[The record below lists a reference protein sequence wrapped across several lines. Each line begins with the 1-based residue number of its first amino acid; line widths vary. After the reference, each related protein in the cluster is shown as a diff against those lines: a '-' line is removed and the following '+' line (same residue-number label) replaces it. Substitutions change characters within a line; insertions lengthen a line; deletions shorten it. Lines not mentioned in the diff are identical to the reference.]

1 MKFGPENSRDIVNL
15 KAYLHMILEK
25 NALMKKAAELQRNA
39 DDMVWKT
46 LEFRPKTVTFLMTRE
61 EIDQLTVESY
71 NNLRNDQSPI
81 GYCDCDGC
89 VNGTGCYL
97 VESDDD

>member
-1 MKFGPENSRDIVNL
+1 MKFGPENSRDLVNL
-15 KAYLHMILEK
+15 KAYLHMILER
-25 NALMKKAAELQRNA
+25 NALIKKAEELKRNA

-71 NNLRNDQSPI
+71 NNLRNDEPPG
-81 GYCDCDGC
+81 GYCNCDGC
-89 VNGTGCYL
+89 VNGTGCY
-97 VESDDD
+97 SGDNPDD